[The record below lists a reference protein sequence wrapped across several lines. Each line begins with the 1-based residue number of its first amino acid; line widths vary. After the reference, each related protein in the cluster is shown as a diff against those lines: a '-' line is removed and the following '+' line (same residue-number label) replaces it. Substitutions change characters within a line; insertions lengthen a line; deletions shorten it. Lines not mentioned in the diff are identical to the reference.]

1 MYLFTHTHTHTY
13 THIMFSIGIH
23 FSPLMMTSE
32 VKDSSTLFFDTS
44 EGVNNMKPFPDE

>member
-1 MYLFTHTHTHTY
+1 MYIY
-13 THIMFSIGIH
+13 IYIIFSIGIH

-32 VKDSSTLFFDTS
+32 VKDSSTLFPDTS